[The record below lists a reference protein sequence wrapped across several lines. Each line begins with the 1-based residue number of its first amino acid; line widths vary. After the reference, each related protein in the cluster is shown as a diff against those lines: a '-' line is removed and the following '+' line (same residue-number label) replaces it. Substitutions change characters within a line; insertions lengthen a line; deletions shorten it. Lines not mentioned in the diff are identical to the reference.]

1 MLSKDVERR
10 GNHEDAFR
18 HMPGAV
24 VLNVWYAYPLGVR
37 RESLGGTP

>member
-1 MLSKDVERR
+1 MYLLSSR
-10 GNHEDAFR
+10 
-18 HMPGAV
+18 AV